1 MIKKEDS
8 KSSHDLHEK
17 FHDWFGE
24 SLPAP
29 LPFPAEADQSIRD
42 PAPAVLPLPTDADEL
57 NLRTRRK
64 ADNPQKLFWL

>member
-8 KSSHDLHEK
+8 KSPQDLHEK
-17 FHDWFGE
+17 FHEWFGD

-29 LPFPAEADQSIRD
+29 LPFAAEVDQSIRD
-42 PAPAVLPLPTDADEL
+42 PVKAVLPFPPDADYL

-64 ADNPQKLFWL
+64 VNNPQKLFWL